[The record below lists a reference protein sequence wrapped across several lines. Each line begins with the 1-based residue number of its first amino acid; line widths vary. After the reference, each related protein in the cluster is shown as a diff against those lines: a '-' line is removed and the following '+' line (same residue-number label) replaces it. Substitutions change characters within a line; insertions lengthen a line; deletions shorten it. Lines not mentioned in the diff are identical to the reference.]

1 MNKINKSNKN
11 VKNEKD
17 EKSEKNMKREKK
29 EKREKDERK
38 KEKYEKKIEKKEDYY
53 DENPDINMDYEE
65 YDEKEEEEKDSD
77 KTNCKHTKVSGN
89 ICLSCGIELTNIS
102 EQQEWRYFGNSDNR
116 YNNDPS
122 RIRIT
127 KTIDK
132 NILKELDKY
141 SLSDYIKHES
151 NSLYLKIVN
160 KNEILRGS
168 SRLGLIFAVVYTC
181 YKNSTTPKTS
191 DEINELFKLDKKI
204 ISEGLKTLKLKL
216 REKNVKLSIHR
227 KPPGTTTLSKEHLF
241 ISSIMDKLNSNKQNK
256 EEVYKLYDK
265 IKNRHSSFNSSK
277 PHSVACSLVYYYCK
291 KNKYDITSLEFS
303 KLVGLSDITINKLVK
318 IIDSVLKT
326 NYC

>member
-1 MNKINKSNKN
+1 MNKSNKINN
-11 VKNEKD
+11 VKKE
-17 EKSEKNMKREKK
+17 EKK
-29 EKREKDERK
+29 ERNKKKDE
-38 KEKYEKKIEKKEDYY
+38 DNYY
-53 DENPDINMDYEE
+53 DENPDLNMDYEE
-65 YDEKEEEEKDSD
+65 YNDKDNDNDKDKDDEKSEKKKYS
-77 KTNCKHTKVSGN
+77 CKHSKTSNN
-89 ICLSCGIELTNIS
+89 ICLSCGMELTNIS
-102 EQQEWRYFGNSDNR
+102 EQQEWRYFGNSDGR
-116 YNNDPS
+116 YNSDPS

-127 KTIDK
+127 KTADK

-151 NSLYLKIVN
+151 NLLYLKVVN

-227 KPPGTTTLSKEHLF
+227 KPSENILSKEHLF

-291 KNKYDITSLEFS
+291 KNKYDITSAEFS
-303 KLVGLSDITINKLVK
+303 ELVGLSDITINKLVK
-318 IIDSVLKT
+318 LIDTVLKT